1 MANRKLQTE
10 IDRVLKKVAEGVE
23 TFEGIFEK
31 IQAATN
37 SNQKEKLEQDLKK
50 EIKKL
55 QRHRDQIK
63 TWISSNDIK
72 DKRALT
78 ENRRL
83 IELQMEKFKAC
94 EKEMKTKAYSKEG
107 LQQSTKMDPKEKEK
121 METCEWVSN
130 QIDALSTQI
139 ETAEAE
145 VEQLQS
151 VVKKSRKDS
160 QKVERLGEVENMI
173 ERHKWHVNRLE
184 LILRL
189 LENGNIPPEKVIQIK
204 DDINYYIESNQE
216 PDFAEDE
223 NIYDDLN
230 LEEEEELWAG
240 IANDDHHSSHDSV
253 TDGGISYTEPRT
265 PQKEARIDIL
275 CSIKSFDVTNI
286 KNCAENSCPIN
297 KRKKKLLHRILMTAH
312 GRFYYIDNSTTFEL
326 ASRPKEEDKPK
337 LPPPPI
343 SVPAPTPTTSV
354 QVSTLPT
361 PVSTLSNTAT
371 VNNLQSPQPTTSFPQ
386 AKAAPPVSGQTRTL
400 AAVAKQA
407 VSSVPQPPPTT
418 TQPIP
423 HSQLPTQSQPASDT
437 KKDISH
443 DFADISKQQSNDIQ
457 PNQTQLQT
465 TLLQPILQQQV
476 NPLSSQSQSQTRE
489 IASGTQAVTIQP
501 IQPSSDTNPPEQNK
515 QEGSSNQGSSS
526 SESRIPA
533 ALADLVQSYEA
544 AEEKFLGKEDGFHI
558 QQMLDASLQYVPESL
573 DSERPKYYAP
583 RNPYPTSAFYPQNPP
598 QIIDNPALFEKFDL
612 DTLFFIFYYQQ
623 GTYQQYLAARELKKQ
638 SWRFHK
644 KYLTWFQRHEEPK
657 AITDEYEQGTYIYF
671 DYEGAWCQRKKTEFR
686 FEYRF
691 LEDAELI

>member
-23 TFEGIFEK
+23 TFEGIFDK
-31 IQAATN
+31 IQATTN

-72 DKRALT
+72 DKRALL

-83 IELQMEKFKAC
+83 IEHQMEKFKAC

-160 QKVERLGEVENMI
+160 QKVERLGEVENII

-204 DDINYYIESNQE
+204 DDIIYYIESNQE

-230 LEEEEELWAG
+230 LEEEEELWG
-240 IANDDHHSSHDSV
+240 IANDEHHSSHDSI
-253 TDGGISYTEPRT
+253 TDGGIF
-265 PQKEARIDIL
+265 I
-275 CSIKSFDVTNI
+275 
-286 KNCAENSCPIN
+286 
-297 KRKKKLLHRILMTAH
+297 KLLFIILSSPSTSPTSRIAPKTPVSVPSINN
-312 GRFYYIDNSTTFEL
+312 FTTFES
-326 ASRPKEEDKPK
+326 APRPKEEDKPK
-337 LPPPPI
+337 LPPPPPPV
-343 SVPAPTPTTSV
+343 STPTPTTSV
-354 QVSTLPT
+354 QASALPT
-361 PVSTLSNTAT
+361 PIPTLANTTT
-371 VNNLQSPQPTTSFPQ
+371 VNNLQSPPSTTIAFPQ
-386 AKAAPPVSGQTRTL
+386 AKAALPTSVQTRTI
-400 AAVAKQA
+400 AAVTKQA
-407 VSSVPQPPPTT
+407 APSVPQPQPLPTT

-423 HSQLPTQSQPASDT
+423 HSQLSTQSQPAGDT

-443 DFADISKQQSNDIQ
+443 DFADISKQQFSQSNDIQ
-457 PNQTQLQT
+457 QSQTST
-465 TLLQPILQQQV
+465 SLLQPIIQQQA
-476 NPLSSQSQSQTRE
+476 NPLSSQSQSQHRE
-489 IASGTQAVTIQP
+489 SISVTQTATIQP
-501 IQPSSDTNPPEQNK
+501 IQPSSDTSPPEPNK
-515 QEGSSNQGSSS
+515 QEGPSNQGSS

-544 AEEKFLGKEDGFHI
+544 AEEKFLGKEDGFHV

-583 RNPYPTSAFYPQNPP
+583 RNPYPTSGFYPQNPP
-598 QIIDNPALFEKFDL
+598 QIFDNPALFEKFDL

>member
-23 TFEGIFEK
+23 TFEGIFDK
-31 IQAATN
+31 IQATTN

-72 DKRALT
+72 DKRALL

-83 IELQMEKFKAC
+83 IEHQMEKFKAC

-160 QKVERLGEVENMI
+160 QKVERLGEVENII

-189 LENGNIPPEKVIQIK
+189 LENGNIPPEKVIHIK
-204 DDINYYIESNQE
+204 DDIIYYIESNQE

-230 LEEEEELWAG
+230 LEEEEELWG
-240 IANDDHHSSHDSV
+240 IANEEHHSSHDSI
-253 TDGGISYTEPRT
+253 TDG
-265 PQKEARIDIL
+265 
-275 CSIKSFDVTNI
+275 
-286 KNCAENSCPIN
+286 
-297 KRKKKLLHRILMTAH
+297 
-312 GRFYYIDNSTTFEL
+312 
-326 ASRPKEEDKPK
+326 DKPK
-337 LPPPPI
+337 LPPPPPPV
-343 SVPAPTPTTSV
+343 STPTPTTSV
-354 QVSTLPT
+354 QASALPT
-361 PVSTLSNTAT
+361 PIPTLANTTT
-371 VNNLQSPQPTTSFPQ
+371 VNNLQSPPSTTISFPQ
-386 AKAAPPVSGQTRTL
+386 AKAALPTSVQTRTI
-400 AAVAKQA
+400 AAVTKQ
-407 VSSVPQPPPTT
+407 
-418 TQPIP
+418 
-423 HSQLPTQSQPASDT
+423 
-437 KKDISH
+437 
-443 DFADISKQQSNDIQ
+443 
-457 PNQTQLQT
+457 
-465 TLLQPILQQQV
+465 
-476 NPLSSQSQSQTRE
+476 
-489 IASGTQAVTIQP
+489 
-501 IQPSSDTNPPEQNK
+501 
-515 QEGSSNQGSSS
+515 
-526 SESRIPA
+526 ESRIPA

-544 AEEKFLGKEDGFHI
+544 AEEKFLGKEDGFHV

-583 RNPYPTSAFYPQNPP
+583 RNPYPTSGFYPQNPP
-598 QIIDNPALFEKFDL
+598 QIFDNPALFEKFDL

>member
-23 TFEGIFEK
+23 TFEGIFDK

-55 QRHRDQIK
+55 QRNRDQIK

-83 IELQMEKFKAC
+83 IEQQMEKFKAC

-121 METCEWVSN
+121 METCEWVAN

-139 ETAEAE
+139 EAAEAE

-151 VVKKSRKDS
+151 VVKKGRKDS

-189 LENGNIPPEKVIQIK
+189 LENGNIPPEKVIQIQE
-204 DDINYYIESNQE
+204 DIKYYIESNQD
-216 PDFAEDE
+216 PDFSEFE
-223 NIYDDLN
+223 NIYDELN
-230 LEEEEELWAG
+230 LEEEEELWG
-240 IANDDHHSSHDSV
+240 ITNDDHHSSHDSV
-253 TDGGISYTEPRT
+253 TDGGVSYTEPRT
-265 PQKEARIDIL
+265 PQKEARILIFRCNITIL
-275 CSIKSFDVTNI
+275 SSPST
-286 KNCAENSCPIN
+286 SPTS
-297 KRKKKLLHRILMTAH
+297 RIE
-312 GRFYYIDNSTTFEL
+312 RIVPKTT
-326 ASRPKEEDKPK
+326 
-337 LPPPPI
+337 
-343 SVPAPTPTTSV
+343 VPAPSINN
-354 QVSTLPT
+354 ST
-361 PVSTLSNTAT
+361 VFDTAPRLKEE
-371 VNNLQSPQPTTSFPQ
+371 V
-386 AKAAPPVSGQTRTL
+386 APPSTTVQNRTIASVAPKQDVS
-400 AAVAKQA
+400 
-407 VSSVPQPPPTT
+407 
-418 TQPIP
+418 
-423 HSQLPTQSQPASDT
+423 HN
-437 KKDISH
+437 
-443 DFADISKQQSNDIQ
+443 FAEINKQQFSQQTNDIQ
-457 PNQTQLQT
+457 QIQTQI
-465 TLLQPILQQQV
+465 PIIQQQV
-476 NPLSSQSQSQTRE
+476 NPQSQAQTRE
-489 IASGTQAVTIQP
+489 SIPGTPTATIQP
-501 IQPSSDTNPPEQNK
+501 IQPPADSSASEHAK
-515 QEGSSNQGSSS
+515 QENSSNQESTT
-526 SESRIPA
+526 SENRIPA
-533 ALADLVQSYEA
+533 ALTDLVRSFEA
-544 AEEKFLGKEDGFHI
+544 AEEKFLSKEDGYHT
-558 QQMLDASLQYVPESL
+558 QQMLEASLQYVPESL

-583 RNPYPTSAFYPQNPP
+583 RNPCHTSTFYPQNPP
-598 QIIDNPALFEKFDL
+598 NIFDNPALFEKFDL

>member
-23 TFEGIFEK
+23 TFEGIFDK
-31 IQAATN
+31 IQATTN

-72 DKRALT
+72 DKRALL

-83 IELQMEKFKAC
+83 IEHQMEKFKAC

-160 QKVERLGEVENMI
+160 QKVERLGEVENII

-189 LENGNIPPEKVIQIK
+189 LENGNIPPEKVIHIK
-204 DDINYYIESNQE
+204 DDIIYYIESNQE

-230 LEEEEELWAG
+230 LEEEEELWG
-240 IANDDHHSSHDSV
+240 IANEEHHSSHDSI
-253 TDGGISYTEPRT
+253 TDGGISPSTSPTSRIAPKT
-265 PQKEARIDIL
+265 PVSVP
-275 CSIKSFDVTNI
+275 SINNF
-286 KNCAENSCPIN
+286 
-297 KRKKKLLHRILMTAH
+297 
-312 GRFYYIDNSTTFEL
+312 TTFES
-326 ASRPKEEDKPK
+326 APRPKEEDKPK
-337 LPPPPI
+337 LPPPPPPV
-343 SVPAPTPTTSV
+343 STPTPTTSV
-354 QVSTLPT
+354 QASALPT
-361 PVSTLSNTAT
+361 PIPTLANTTT
-371 VNNLQSPQPTTSFPQ
+371 VNNLQSPPSTTISFPQ
-386 AKAAPPVSGQTRTL
+386 AKAALPTSVQTRTI
-400 AAVAKQA
+400 AAVTKQA
-407 VSSVPQPPPTT
+407 APSVPQPQPLPTT

-423 HSQLPTQSQPASDT
+423 HSQLSTQSQPAGDT

-443 DFADISKQQSNDIQ
+443 DFADISKQQFSQSNDIQ
-457 PNQTQLQT
+457 QSQTST
-465 TLLQPILQQQV
+465 SLLQPILQQQA

-489 IASGTQAVTIQP
+489 SISVTQTATIQP
-501 IQPSSDTNPPEQNK
+501 IQPSSDISPPEPNK
-515 QEGSSNQGSSS
+515 QEGSSNQGSS

-544 AEEKFLGKEDGFHI
+544 AEEKCKEDGFHV

-583 RNPYPTSAFYPQNPP
+583 RNPYPTSGFYPQNPP
-598 QIIDNPALFEKFDL
+598 QIFDNPALFEKFDL

-686 FEYRF
+686 
-691 LEDAELI
+691 

>member
-23 TFEGIFEK
+23 TFEGIFDK
-31 IQAATN
+31 IQATTN

-72 DKRALT
+72 DKRALL

-83 IELQMEKFKAC
+83 IEHQMEKFKAC

-160 QKVERLGEVENMI
+160 LKVERLGEVENLI

-230 LEEEEELWAG
+230 LEEEEELWG
-240 IANDDHHSSHDSV
+240 IANDDHHSSHDSI

-265 PQKEARIDIL
+265 PQKELSSPSTSPTSRIAPKTSVSVP
-275 CSIKSFDVTNI
+275 SINNF
-286 KNCAENSCPIN
+286 
-297 KRKKKLLHRILMTAH
+297 
-312 GRFYYIDNSTTFEL
+312 TTFES
-326 ASRPKEEDKPK
+326 APRPKEEDKPK
-337 LPPPPI
+337 LPPPPPV
-343 SVPAPTPTTSV
+343 STPTPTTSV
-354 QVSTLPT
+354 QASTPVPTLP
-361 PVSTLSNTAT
+361 NTTT
-371 VNNLQSPQPTTSFPQ
+371 VNNLQSPPPTTIAFSQ
-386 AKAAPPVSGQTRTL
+386 AKAALPTSGQTRTL
-400 AAVAKQA
+400 AAVTKQA
-407 VSSVPQPPPTT
+407 APSAPQPQPPST

-423 HSQLPTQSQPASDT
+423 HSQLPIQPQPAGDT

-443 DFADISKQQSNDIQ
+443 DFTDTSKQQFSQSNDIQ
-457 PNQTQLQT
+457 QSQTSSS
-465 TLLQPILQQQV
+465 LLQPILQQQA
-476 NPLSSQSQSQTRE
+476 NPLSSQSQSQSQSQTRE
-489 IASGTQAVTIQP
+489 SISGTHGTQTAPIHP
-501 IQPSSDTNPPEQNK
+501 IQPSSDTSTPEQNK

-544 AEEKFLGKEDGFHI
+544 AEEKCKQRVLGKEDGFHV

-583 RNPYPTSAFYPQNPP
+583 RNPYPTSGFYPQNPP
-598 QIIDNPALFEKFDL
+598 QIFDNPALFEKFDL

>member
-23 TFEGIFEK
+23 TFEGIFDK

-55 QRHRDQIK
+55 QRNRDQIK

-83 IELQMEKFKAC
+83 IEQQMEKFKAC

-121 METCEWVSN
+121 METCEWVAT

-151 VVKKSRKDS
+151 VVKKGRKDS

-189 LENGNIPPEKVIQIK
+189 LENGNIPPEKVIQIQE
-204 DDINYYIESNQE
+204 DIKYYVESNQD
-216 PDFAEDE
+216 PDFSEYE

-230 LEEEEELWAG
+230 LEEEEELWG
-240 IANDDHHSSHDSV
+240 ITNDDHHSSHDSV
-253 TDGGISYTEPRT
+253 TDGGVSYTEPRT
-265 PQKEARIDIL
+265 PQKEARTLIL
-275 CSIKSFDVTNI
+275 RCSIKFFPSTSPTSRIERIVPKTPVP
-286 KNCAENSCPIN
+286 APSIN
-297 KRKKKLLHRILMTAH
+297 
-312 GRFYYIDNSTTFEL
+312 NSTVFDS
-326 ASRPKEEDKPK
+326 APRQKEEDKPK
-337 LPPPPI
+337 LPPMPT
-343 SVPAPTPTTSV
+343 SAPAPTTTSA
-354 QVSTLPT
+354 STYTT
-361 PVSTLSNTAT
+361 PVSTPANIVT
-371 VNNLQSPQPTTSFPQ
+371 VNNLQSPPPTPTTFSQ
-386 AKAAPPVSGQTRTL
+386 AK
-400 AAVAKQA
+400 VA
-407 VSSVPQPPPTT
+407 PPPTSVQNRT
-418 TQPIP
+418 I
-423 HSQLPTQSQPASDT
+423 ASIAAKQDV
-437 KKDISH
+437 SH
-443 DFADISKQQSNDIQ
+443 GFVEINKQQFSQQTNDIQ
-457 PNQTQLQT
+457 Q
-465 TLLQPILQQQV
+465 I
-476 NPLSSQSQSQTRE
+476 NPLLSQPQSQTRE
-489 IASGTQAVTIQP
+489 SIPGTPTATTQP
-501 IQPSSDTNPPEQNK
+501 IQPPSDSSASEQAK
-515 QEGSSNQGSSS
+515 QESSNQESTS
-526 SESRIPA
+526 SENRIPA
-533 ALADLVQSYEA
+533 ALTDLVRSFEA
-544 AEEKFLGKEDGFHI
+544 AEEKFLSKEDGFHT
-558 QQMLDASLQYVPESL
+558 QQMLEASLQYVPESM

-583 RNPYPTSAFYPQNPP
+583 RNPCQTSTFYPQNPP
-598 QIIDNPALFEKFDL
+598 NIFDNPALFEKFDL

-671 DYEGAWCQRKKTEFR
+671 DYEGAWCQRKKTEF
-686 FEYRF
+686 
-691 LEDAELI
+691 

>member
-23 TFEGIFEK
+23 TFEGIFDK
-31 IQAATN
+31 IQATTN

-63 TWISSNDIK
+63 TWISTNDIK
-72 DKRALT
+72 DKRALL

-83 IELQMEKFKAC
+83 IEHQMEKFKAC

-160 QKVERLGEVENMI
+160 QKVERLGEVENII

-189 LENGNIPPEKVIQIK
+189 LENGNIPPEKVIHIK
-204 DDINYYIESNQE
+204 DDIIYYIESNQE

-230 LEEEEELWAG
+230 LEEEEELWG
-240 IANDDHHSSHDSV
+240 IANEEHHSSHDSI

-265 PQKEARIDIL
+265 PQKELSSPSTSPTSRIAPKTPVSVP
-275 CSIKSFDVTNI
+275 SINNF
-286 KNCAENSCPIN
+286 
-297 KRKKKLLHRILMTAH
+297 
-312 GRFYYIDNSTTFEL
+312 TTFE
-326 ASRPKEEDKPK
+326 STPRPKEEDKPK
-337 LPPPPI
+337 LPPPPPPV
-343 SVPAPTPTTSV
+343 STPTPTTSV
-354 QVSTLPT
+354 QASALPT
-361 PVSTLSNTAT
+361 PIPTLANTTT
-371 VNNLQSPQPTTSFPQ
+371 VNNLQSPPSTTISFPQ
-386 AKAAPPVSGQTRTL
+386 AKAALPTSVQTRTI
-400 AAVAKQA
+400 AAVTKQ
-407 VSSVPQPPPTT
+407 VPQPQPLPTT

-423 HSQLPTQSQPASDT
+423 HSQLSTQSQPAGDT

-443 DFADISKQQSNDIQ
+443 DFADISKQQFSQSNDIQ
-457 PNQTQLQT
+457 QSQTST
-465 TLLQPILQQQV
+465 SLLQPILQQQA

-489 IASGTQAVTIQP
+489 SISITQTATIQP
-501 IQPSSDTNPPEQNK
+501 IQPSSDISPPEPNK
-515 QEGSSNQGSSS
+515 QEGSSNQGSS

-544 AEEKFLGKEDGFHI
+544 AEEKFLGKEDGFHV

-583 RNPYPTSAFYPQNPP
+583 RNPYPTSGFYPQNPP
-598 QIIDNPALFEKFDL
+598 QIFDNPALFEKFDL